1 MAFKKHVGRNDREI
15 MSTNATRN
23 ILIFLLFFVAIGAIG
38 GGGVLIISPSGEMIG
53 LPLAILKSS
62 PFNSFL
68 IPGIILLVVLGI
80 TPLIVCF
87 GLLKRPESPLA
98 ERLNFFKDMHWAWS
112 YSTYVSFALIIW
124 LQTEMFFIQ
133 GVSWL
138 HNFYMVLALMI
149 IFLALMPQVRFLY
162 KK

>member
-1 MAFKKHVGRNDREI
+1 MGTKV
-15 MSTNATRN
+15 TRN
-23 ILIFLLFFVAIGAIG
+23 ILIFLLFFLGVGAIG
-38 GGGVLIISPSGEMIG
+38 GGGVLIISPTGEMIG
-53 LPLAILKSS
+53 MPLSILKGS

-68 IPGIILLVVLGI
+68 IPGIILFLILGIAPFLVV
-80 TPLIVCF
+80 F
-87 GLLKRPESPLA
+87 GLLKKPESPAA

-112 YSTYVSFALIIW
+112 FGIYIAFALIIW
-124 LQTEMFFIQ
+124 LQTQMFFIQ

-138 HNFYMVLALMI
+138 HNFYMLLALII

>member
-1 MAFKKHVGRNDREI
+1 
-15 MSTNATRN
+15 MSSETMRN
-23 ILIFLLFFVAIGAIG
+23 ILIFLLSFLGLGAVG

-53 LPLAILKSS
+53 MPLSMLKNS

-68 IPGIILLVVLGI
+68 IPGIILFLVLGI
-80 TPLIVCF
+80 VPFLVAF
-87 GLLKRPESPLA
+87 GLLKKPESRLA
-98 ERLNFFKDMHWAWS
+98 ERLNLFKDMHWAWS
-112 YSTYVSFALIIW
+112 YSIYITFALIIW

-138 HNFYMVLALMI
+138 HNFYLLIALII
-149 IFLALMPQVRFLY
+149 IFLALMPQVRLLF